1 MIPSGTENMFA
12 ITAQSLSYVALGL
25 GGLSIVHDVPWSKP
39 HATKIQ
45 IGNHAATICADTKLV
60 SDIPCDW
67 SSDVRAYL

>member
-12 ITAQSLSYVALGL
+12 ITEEKLSYAPRLGGL
-25 GGLSIVHDVPWSKP
+25 GGYDAPWSKP
-39 HATKIQ
+39 QATKIQ

-60 SDIPCDW
+60 SDIPCDR